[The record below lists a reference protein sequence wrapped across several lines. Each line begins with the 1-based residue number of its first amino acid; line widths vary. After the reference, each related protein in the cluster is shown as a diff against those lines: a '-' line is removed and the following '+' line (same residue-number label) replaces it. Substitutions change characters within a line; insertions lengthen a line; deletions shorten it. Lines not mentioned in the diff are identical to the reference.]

1 MPYSSIDTDRLSA
14 FHKVIDSGAAAASA
28 GSAGLSSIGSN
39 IGKGVSGA
47 LGNRAAK
54 LEAEAKLKSEL
65 EDTLDELEYFNRQL
79 IAAGQDNTAIRQ
91 RMDRIKQRLS
101 QMGSVDLSAPTPT
114 SPILKQGG
122 MTPGNSG
129 SGMIGA

>member
-1 MPYSSIDTDRLSA
+1 MPYSSIDADRLNA
-14 FHKVIDSGAAAASA
+14 YTKIIDRNAEGAAA
-28 GSAGLSSIGSN
+28 GQEKLSN
-39 IGKGVSGA
+39 IGKSVGSGISGA

-65 EDTLDELEYFNRQL
+65 EDTLGMLEDQNRQQ
-79 IAAGQDNTAIRQ
+79 IMAGQDNSATMRLIGRV
-91 RMDRIKQRLS
+91 KQRLS

-122 MTPGNSG
+122 LTAQSLGPMD
-129 SGMIGA
+129 I

>member
-1 MPYSSIDTDRLSA
+1 MQYSSIDADRLNA
-14 FHKVIDSGAAAASA
+14 YTKIIDRNAEGAAA
-28 GSAGLSSIGSN
+28 GQEKLSN
-39 IGKGVSGA
+39 IGKSVGSGISGA

-91 RMDRIKQRLS
+91 RIDRIKQRLS

-122 MTPGNSG
+122 MTPPADRP
-129 SGMIGA
+129 IGA